1 MTIVKDKIQLAVF
14 IPPEGKSFE
23 EMKKLCQTAEKLGF
37 HAFLITDHFMNMAN
51 PKGRENHPLECWT
64 TLAGLAAVTSRIVLG
79 PLVSC
84 IHCRHP
90 TVLAKMATTVDII
103 SNGRLIFGI
112 GAGWHREEFEGFLGR
127 FPSVKERLDGL
138 EDAAI
143 ICKSMFQNEYT
154 TYKGKI
160 YSANNTLNSP
170 RPVRGYIPI
179 MIGGSGEKRLLKIAA
194 KYADIIHIAGFPL
207 IPMLEHKINVIKKH
221 CSNIGRN
228 YEELILATGIRIIV
242 RENEEKIIGEAKAL
256 ASRANLN
263 MKEAEKIVKSKFT
276 GPKNITET
284 LKEYH
289 KRGVDLFTMPRLTIE
304 DMKILAE
311 EALPKLKE

>member
-1 MTIVKDKIQLAVF
+1 
-14 IPPEGKSFE
+14 
-23 EMKKLCQTAEKLGF
+23 
-37 HAFLITDHFMNMAN
+37 
-51 PKGRENHPLECWT
+51 
-64 TLAGLAAVTSRIVLG
+64 
-79 PLVSC
+79 
-84 IHCRHP
+84 
-90 TVLAKMATTVDII
+90 
-103 SNGRLIFGI
+103 
-112 GAGWHREEFEGFLGR
+112 
-127 FPSVKERLDGL
+127 
-138 EDAAI
+138 
-143 ICKSMFQNEYT
+143 
-154 TYKGKI
+154 
-160 YSANNTLNSP
+160 
-170 RPVRGYIPI
+170 
-179 MIGGSGEKRLLKIAA
+179 
-194 KYADIIHIAGFPL
+194 
-207 IPMLEHKINVIKKH
+207 MLEHKINVIKKH

-228 YEELILATGIRIIV
+228 HEELILATGIRIIV